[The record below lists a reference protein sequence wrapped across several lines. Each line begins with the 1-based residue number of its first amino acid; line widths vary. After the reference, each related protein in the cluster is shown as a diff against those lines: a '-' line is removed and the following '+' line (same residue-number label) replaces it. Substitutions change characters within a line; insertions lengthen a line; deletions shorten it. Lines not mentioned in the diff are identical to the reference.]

1 MKKNILIAV
10 TIISIL
16 LYGYYTY
23 SNSSWNMKKEIDG
36 EQKVVDDGTRDNS
49 EQPIVPNIQEPPVQ
63 LYDEIPADEAS
74 TYFEKTPVIG
84 GQQAYIAHPIKINPT
99 QPPTLIVYS
108 HGSNT
113 TVTTNFNDPFM
124 KDLQQYGKFFTSK
137 GYVFSASNQHGANDG
152 NQASI
157 DDTKAMIKWISEEY
171 LVQEKV
177 YMIGFS
183 MGGRPTIYY
192 TQQFPESVGK
202 IAMLAPATC
211 YCSPELYN
219 SLKGIPIKIWHGT
232 SDINV
237 PYSAAL
243 EFIER
248 AKPYELDITL
258 RTIEGAGHFD
268 IDTEYMEEIY
278 EFFEE

>member
-1 MKKNILIAV
+1 MRKYILIGLTALAV
-10 TIISIL
+10 VLTS
-16 LYGYYTY
+16 YYVFTKFEDKSEKVED
-23 SNSSWNMKKEIDG
+23 SN
-36 EQKVVDDGTRDNS
+36 TRDNS
-49 EQPIVPNIQEPPVQ
+49 EQIINPIVEEPPVKI
-63 LYDEIPADEAS
+63 YEETPADES
-74 TYFEKTPVIG
+74 GIYFEKTPVIG
-84 GQQAYIAHPIKINPT
+84 GQQAYIAHPMKINPDAL
-99 QPPTLIVYS
+99 PILIVYS

-124 KDLQQYGKFFTSK
+124 KDLQLYGKYFTSK

-157 DDTKAMIKWISEEY
+157 DDTRAMIKWISEEY
-171 LVQEKV
+171 LIQEKV

-192 TQQFPESVGK
+192 TEKFPESVSK

-211 YCSPELYN
+211 YCSPSLYN

-232 SDINV
+232 SDVNV

-248 AKPYELDITL
+248 AKPYGLDITL

-268 IDTEYMEEIY
+268 IDTEYIEEIY